1 VDVKPAAA
9 CSVLRGLAVPSALFV
24 LDGLILGQG
33 VLTALVAAGAV
44 VVSAPL
50 ALVAKTKHREE
61 AFLRHLRRAIVY
73 PATAAAVIG
82 FVALGNLHAR
92 HTADGVI
99 AACDAYRTAHG
110 RYPTKLDD
118 LVPELLPSVPRAK
131 PTLMFGSFFYVDG
144 SSVTGEDG
152 KQRPSLMYVQIPP
165 FGRPVYLFDEKRWSY
180 LD

>member
-1 VDVKPAAA
+1 MKTAAA
-9 CSVLRGLAVPSALFV
+9 RSVLRGLALPIALFV
-24 LDGLILGQG
+24 LDGLVMGQG

-50 ALVAKTKHREE
+50 AVLAKVAHREE
-61 AFLRHLRRAIVY
+61 AFLGHLRRAIVY

-82 FVALGNLHAR
+82 FVALGNLHAHR
-92 HTADGVI
+92 VADRVV

-118 LVPELLPSVPRAK
+118 LVPEQLPSVPRAK
-131 PTLMFGSFFYVDG
+131 PTLMFGSFFYSDG
-144 SSVTGEDG
+144 HAVTGEDG
-152 KQRPSLMYVQIPP
+152 KQHPSLMYVQIPP